1 VCTVI
6 VSVDLAADVPVL
18 LVGVRDEFSGRPWL
32 PPARHWPDRPELVGG
47 RDLQAGGTWLAVNTV
62 SPAVACV
69 LNGEGRPAA
78 RQGRLSRGELPLLLA
93 SGGSLGSLLL
103 DHFDPFHVVLAD
115 AGTGTVTGT
124 ATVTMWS
131 WDGLELVST
140 TLGQGLHL
148 VVNSGLEPTGE
159 MAARVGYFGPRLL
172 AAPRPFSGGHGGLD
186 GHGSYEGDEGYDGY
200 DGGLGGDSGDE
211 GHRGLAAGQNG
222 WQPWLPLIDGDG
234 LDPEE
239 PRALVLRR
247 EVSDGHF
254 WGSSSISLV
263 ALGRDGVRLDFSGSP
278 GSGHFD
284 EVPLN

>member
-1 VCTVI
+1 VI
-6 VSVDLAADVPVL
+6 VSVDPAADVPVL

-32 PPARHWPDRPELVGG
+32 PPARHWVDRSELVGG
-47 RDLQAGGTWLAVNTV
+47 LDLQGGGTWLAVNTV

-69 LNGEGRPAA
+69 LNGVGRPAPE
-78 RQGRLSRGELPLLLA
+78 QGRLSRGELPLLLA

-103 DHFDPFHVVLAD
+103 DRFDPFHAIRAD
-115 AGTGTVTGT
+115 PG
-124 ATVTMWS
+124 TVTMWS

-140 TLGQGLHL
+140 TLGEGLRM

-159 MAARVGYFGPRLL
+159 MAARVGYFRPRLL
-172 AAPRPFSGGHGGLD
+172 AAPRPFSPH
-186 GHGSYEGDEGYDGY
+186 
-200 DGGLGGDSGDE
+200 
-211 GHRGLAAGQNG
+211 QNG
-222 WQPWLPLIDGDG
+222 WEPWLPLVDGDG
-234 LDPEE
+234 LDPDE

-263 ALGRDGVRLDFSGSP
+263 ALGRDRVRLDFSGSP

-284 EVPLN
+284 EVRLD